1 MVPLRGKGS
10 ESQDRLNFKEEKF
23 IMCNVEINVNNIG
36 VDRVGDQ
43 LCLFGKI
50 EWQQE
55 DTYLTISFDSFPCN
69 ITTSTLRF
77 LEMCPYRRNELIEL
91 PGLYIRYEGMEK
103 DDLGKILRNIFAIA
117 LANIPEEFLK
127 VDINIK
133 EEWEEA

>member
-1 MVPLRGKGS
+1 MH
-10 ESQDRLNFKEEKF
+10 
-23 IMCNVEINVNNIG
+23 NVEINVNNIG

-43 LCLFGKI
+43 LCLFGKM

-55 DTYLTISFDSFPCN
+55 EYTYLTISFDSFPCN
-69 ITTSTLRF
+69 LVTNTLSF

-117 LANIPEEFLK
+117 LANIHRDFI
-127 VDINIK
+127 DIDVTIK
-133 EEWEEA
+133 EDWEEA

>member
-1 MVPLRGKGS
+1 MR
-10 ESQDRLNFKEEKF
+10 
-23 IMCNVEINVNNIG
+23 NVEINVNNIG

-43 LCLFGKI
+43 LCLFGKM

-55 DTYLTISFDSFPCN
+55 YTYLTISFDSFPCN
-69 ITTSTLRF
+69 LVTNTLSF

-117 LANIPEEFLK
+117 LANIHRDFI
-127 VDINIK
+127 DIDVTIK
-133 EEWEEA
+133 EDWEEA